1 MYSNIVSLRD
11 NIWFNIEV
19 MRVMV
24 IIQLKGVS
32 SAF

>member
-24 IIQLKGVS
+24 IIQLEGVS